1 MPFDTKYFKDIEI
14 DLLERIDNLD
24 DELDGRL
31 IHSENFQAL
40 NTILPKYKEKV
51 DLIYIDPPYNAP
63 ASEIIYIN
71 RFKHS
76 TWLTMME
83 NRITIAK
90 KFLKKDGIFECA
102 IDDNERDR
110 LNNLLFKIYGE
121 ENFVSSLCIIQNPG
135 GRSDD
140 KFIATTHE
148 YCLLYAYDRSKLKL
162 GELKKDNFTNKTN
175 LIPFRRSGSNS
186 TIDKRPNLHY
196 PIYFSIEENRISLKK
211 ESENMIEILPL
222 DTNGIKRVWR
232 WGKQTVTKNIDKLK
246 VRKVNGKYDIYVKE
260 EEKEFIK
267 PKSLWNKS
275 NYAGSTGT
283 FIIKNMELEFDF
295 PKSPFLMYDIFS
307 LMKNKNFIVLDFFA
321 GSGTTADAVIRLN
334 KDDGGNRKFLLIE
347 MGEHFNDVILPRIK
361 KLCVSLNYKQGKPQD
376 RDGNSLF
383 FKYYSLEQYEDIL
396 KKAEYKDNIAT
407 SPLLG
412 LKGIKIKDN
421 DAHYTFEKIYPD
433 KQIDLAET
441 ISNLL
446 GEKIIK
452 ITKDKIYLESKEI
465 ELNNLTF
472 TNYPELKSLIYW
484 GESYA

>member
-1 MPFDTKYFKDIEI
+1 M
-14 DLLERIDNLD
+14 
-24 DELDGRL
+24 
-31 IHSENFQAL
+31 
-40 NTILPKYKEKV
+40 
-51 DLIYIDPPYNAP
+51 
-63 ASEIIYIN
+63 
-71 RFKHS
+71 
-76 TWLTMME
+76 
-83 NRITIAK
+83 
-90 KFLKKDGIFECA
+90 
-102 IDDNERDR
+102 
-110 LNNLLFKIYGE
+110 
-121 ENFVSSLCIIQNPG
+121 
-135 GRSDD
+135 
-140 KFIATTHE
+140 
-148 YCLLYAYDRSKLKL
+148 
-162 GELKKDNFTNKTN
+162 
-175 LIPFRRSGSNS
+175 
-186 TIDKRPNLHY
+186 
-196 PIYFSIEENRISLKK
+196 
-211 ESENMIEILPL
+211 
-222 DTNGIKRVWR
+222 
-232 WGKQTVTKNIDKLK
+232 DKLK

-283 FIIKNMELEFDF
+283 LIIKNMELEFDF

-307 LMKNKNFIVLDFFA
+307 LMKNKNFIVLDFFS

-407 SPLLG
+407 SSLLG
-412 LKGIKIKDN
+412 LKGVKIKDN
-421 DAHYTFEKIYPD
+421 DAYYTFEKIYPD

-441 ISNLL
+441 ISNLF

-465 ELNNLTF
+465 DLNSLTF
-472 TNYPELKSLIYW
+472 TNYPELKPLIYW